1 MTHDDRKQPSG
12 AQLAGNE
19 TQTRLRIAALRALGG
34 DLGRWCRRR
43 AGRDTPR
50 VAPRRKPTLVDQAR
64 QLVSNGAWRAAAGEH
79 ILRHRFRFGL
89 VGRVIAQREGNRP
102 RTVATSSSR
111 NLYGMTSGTISA
123 RERLSRCRSQ

>member
-43 AGRDTPR
+43 AGRDTPP
-50 VAPRRKPTLVDQAR
+50 V
-64 QLVSNGAWRAAAGEH
+64 
-79 ILRHRFRFGL
+79 LRPG
-89 VGRVIAQREGNRP
+89 GSRP
-102 RTVATSSSR
+102 WLIRPVSSSR
-111 NLYGMTSGTISA
+111 MARGVQRLANTFCGTGSGSGSSDASSRSGRGTD
-123 RERLSRCRSQ
+123 REQSRRVLHEIFME